1 MALQVKP
8 GQWVQVK
15 VVSQPKREAAVKT
28 LRRLFEQDPEVRRER
43 TRMKR
48 SRPIKTHIRGGRV
61 WKDRPSR
68 LQAVK
73 TTKGAS
79 HRIFA
84 SISVIRDL
92 NSLGKH
98 VEVTPA

>member
-8 GQWVQVK
+8 GQWIQVK

-43 TRMKR
+43 TRLNK
-48 SRPIKTHIRGGRV
+48 SRPIKSHIRGGRV

-68 LQAVK
+68 MQVVK
-73 TTKGAS
+73 TDPGAS
-79 HRIFA
+79 YRIFA
-84 SISVIRDL
+84 SVSVLRDL
-92 NSLGKH
+92 NSLGRH
-98 VEVTPA
+98 VEVSPA